1 MRNLTSI
8 ERRFIW
14 RTKSPRM
21 RISLILWIVGLRR
34 IATLVAKTAPN
45 DVLRNLSGNSPW

>member
-14 RTKSPRM
+14 RTG
-21 RISLILWIVGLRR
+21 SLRLRLALLLYVTGLRR
-34 IATLVAKTAPN
+34 FATRVAKA
-45 DVLRNLSGNSPW
+45 G